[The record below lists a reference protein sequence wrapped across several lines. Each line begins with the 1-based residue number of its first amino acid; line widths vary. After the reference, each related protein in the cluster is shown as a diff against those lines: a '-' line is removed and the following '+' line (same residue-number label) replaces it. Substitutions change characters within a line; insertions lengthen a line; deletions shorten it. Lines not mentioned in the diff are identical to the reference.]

1 MASLTL
7 QFFAR
12 LLEDPSF
19 KIWQTRLKIQHCLS
33 LDELCLQKIGVS
45 PTASSIAAS
54 SLTKLQKSILKYQ
67 SDQKHLVGWNAW
79 VTAKRYEQ
87 TNDYLKQLSYLFQ
100 LALKRGYFKEIE
112 QCPTHQP
119 KTQNN

>member
-7 QFFAR
+7 QVFER

-19 KIWQTRLKIQHCLS
+19 KIWQSRLKIQHCLS

-45 PTASSIAAS
+45 STTNTIGTS
-54 SLTKLQKSILKYQ
+54 SLIKLQKSTLKYQ
-67 SDQKHLVGWNAW
+67 SDRKHLAGWNAW

-87 TNDYLKQLSYLFQ
+87 ANDYLKQLSYLFQ
-100 LALKRGYFKEIE
+100 LALKRRYFKEIE
-112 QCPTHQP
+112 
-119 KTQNN
+119 